1 MTLGRLF
8 YLSESQFL
16 RLIVNCYKNEVTI
29 IGEELDI
36 VNIPPILAIVI
47 RCWLS
52 NLFIS
57 KYGQKWR
64 KSERVR
70 GSGGRCQKEVQAS
83 RPILEPKDGKTAN

>member
-36 VNIPPILAIVI
+36 VNTPPILAIVI